1 MVWTQRGTRDLAWGM
16 AQPARAELIARL
28 QADVAETV
36 SDGVALQEALAD
48 RLGLTI
54 SDLRAITLL
63 MRKGTVSTSE
73 LADAAGLTSGAATR
87 MVDRLE
93 RANWVERFMDARDR
107 RRVLVVMKKTRR
119 GEIGELYAEM
129 SQSWMSALSD
139 KSEAELETVLE
150 IFDRMRGVVR
160 EQASALREA
169 P

>member
-1 MVWTQRGTRDLAWGM
+1 M
-16 AQPARAELIARL
+16 APSRAELVARL

-93 RANWVERFMDARDR
+93 RAGWVERFMDARDR

-119 GEIGELYAEM
+119 GEIGEVYAEM
-129 SQSWMSALSD
+129 SHSWMSALAD

-150 IFDRMRGVVR
+150 IFDRMRGVAR
-160 EQASALREA
+160 EQAAALRDTRSD

>member
-1 MVWTQRGTRDLAWGM
+1 M

>member
-1 MVWTQRGTRDLAWGM
+1 M
-16 AQPARAELIARL
+16 AQPSRAELIARL

-63 MRKGTVSTSE
+63 MRKGTVVTKD
-73 LADAAGLTSGAATR
+73 LADAAGLTSGAGTR

-93 RANWVERFMDARDR
+93 RAGWVERYMDARDR

-119 GEIGELYAEM
+119 GEIGEVYAEM
-129 SQSWMSALSD
+129 SQSWISALSD
-139 KSEAELETVLE
+139 KTDTELETVLD
-150 IFDRMRGVVR
+150 IFDRMRGVAR
-160 EQASALREA
+160 EQAAALRES
-169 P
+169 

>member
-1 MVWTQRGTRDLAWGM
+1 M
-16 AQPARAELIARL
+16 AQPTRAELIARL

-36 SDGVALQEALAD
+36 ADGVALQEALSD
-48 RLGLTI
+48 RLGLTV

-129 SQSWMSALSD
+129 SHSWISALAD
-139 KSEAELETVLE
+139 KSEQELETVLE
-150 IFDRMRGVVR
+150 IFDRMRGVAR
-160 EQASALREA
+160 DQAAALREA
-169 P
+169 PGAD

>member
-1 MVWTQRGTRDLAWGM
+1 M
-16 AQPARAELIARL
+16 AQPTRAELIARL

-36 SDGVALQEALAD
+36 ADGVALQEALSD
-48 RLGLTI
+48 RLGLTV

-63 MRKGTVSTSE
+63 MRKGTASTSE

-93 RANWVERFMDARDR
+93 NAHWVERFMDARDR

-129 SQSWMSALSD
+129 SHSWISALAD
-139 KSEAELETVLE
+139 KSEEELETVLE
-150 IFDRMRGVVR
+150 IFDRMRGVAR
-160 EQASALREA
+160 DQAAALREA

>member
-1 MVWTQRGTRDLAWGM
+1 M
-16 AQPARAELIARL
+16 AQSTRAELIARL

-36 SDGVALQEALAD
+36 ADGVALQEALSD
-48 RLGLTI
+48 RLGLTV

-129 SQSWMSALSD
+129 SHSWISALAD
-139 KSEAELETVLE
+139 KSEEELGTVLE
-150 IFDRMRGVVR
+150 IFDRMRGVAR
-160 EQASALREA
+160 DQAAALREA

>member
-1 MVWTQRGTRDLAWGM
+1 M
-16 AQPARAELIARL
+16 AQPTRAELIARL

-48 RLGLTI
+48 RLGLTG

-93 RANWVERFMDARDR
+93 RAGWVERFMDARDR
-107 RRVLVVMKKTRR
+107 RRVLVVMKKARR
-119 GEIGELYAEM
+119 GEIGEVYAEM
-129 SQSWMSALSD
+129 SHSWMSALAD

-150 IFDRMRGVVR
+150 IFDRMRGVAR
-160 EQASALREA
+160 EHAQALREA
-169 P
+169 T

>member
-1 MVWTQRGTRDLAWGM
+1 M
-16 AQPARAELIARL
+16 AQPSRAELIARL

-73 LADAAGLTSGAATR
+73 LAGAAGLTSGAATR

-150 IFDRMRGVVR
+150 IFDRMRGVAR
-160 EQASALREA
+160 DQAQALREA